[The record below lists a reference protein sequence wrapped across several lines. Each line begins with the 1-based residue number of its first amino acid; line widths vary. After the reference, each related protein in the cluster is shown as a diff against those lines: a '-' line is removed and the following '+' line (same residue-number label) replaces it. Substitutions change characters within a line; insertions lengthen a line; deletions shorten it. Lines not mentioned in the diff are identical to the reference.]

1 MGNFY
6 NKANTNENENSNV
19 RACAVENGKI
29 EYNFRHFKKEYDSI
43 IKNLEKLKN
52 KMNVIF
58 TSDSIE
64 ILSKKLEG
72 LQELVIDE
80 DIKAAINSFTD
91 TYKSNLKT
99 YYDAIKETK
108 KTYKETYTNVATF
121 LTNYLKNQKTVPT
134 NEQEESLKQL
144 TDKISDIKKNWG
156 GFNEVKDLINKICY
170 FKIKHSKEED
180 RFNEINN
187 YFDENKEE
195 IEKHYKFE
203 NAPQLRSVINLKEQI
218 LENIKE
224 KTDVFEGLVSIH
236 EEYLNLYRKVIESV
250 NSTNSEKNEIANE
263 LNEFNNVIIYHRL
276 IRSIEERL
284 KKIKLDKKFNKNL

>member
-6 NKANTNENENSNV
+6 NKANTNENENRNV

-29 EYNFRHFKKEYDSI
+29 EYNFRHFKTEYDSI

-52 KMNVIF
+52 KMNIIF

-80 DIKAAINSFTD
+80 DIKTAINSFTD

-99 YYDAIKETK
+99 YYDSIKETK

-236 EEYLNLYRKVIESV
+236 EEYLNLYRKVIESI
-250 NSTNSEKNEIANE
+250 NSANSEKNEIANE
-263 LNEFNNVIIYHRL
+263 LNEFNAVIIFHRL

-284 KKIKLDKKFNKNL
+284 KKLKLD

>member
-6 NKANTNENENSNV
+6 NKANTNENENTNV

-144 TDKISDIKKNWG
+144 TDKISEIKKNWG

-250 NSTNSEKNEIANE
+250 NSANSEKSEIANE
-263 LNEFNNVIIYHRL
+263 LNEFNAVIIFHRL

-284 KKIKLDKKFNKNL
+284 KKLKLD